1 MIVQPQEQR
10 ETAVFY
16 KRNLDSN
23 IECCTI
29 VLTEPTTPLIFMRN
43 PVGLSAECYDK
54 HFAIFILIKNS
65 HLFTYNRTIRT
76 KKILMIMC
84 EK

>member
-1 MIVQPQEQR
+1 MIVQHQEQR

-29 VLTEPTTPLIFMRN
+29 ILTEPTTPLIFMRN

-76 KKILMIMC
+76 KKSS
-84 EK
+84 

>member
-29 VLTEPTTPLIFMRN
+29 ILTEPTTPLIFMRN

-76 KKILMIMC
+76 KKPHDHVR
-84 EK
+84 K

>member
-29 VLTEPTTPLIFMRN
+29 ILAEPTTPLIFMRN

-76 KKILMIMC
+76 KKSS
-84 EK
+84 

>member
-29 VLTEPTTPLIFMRN
+29 ILTEPTTPLIFMRN

-76 KKILMIMC
+76 KKSS
-84 EK
+84 

>member
-1 MIVQPQEQR
+1 MIAQPQEQR

-29 VLTEPTTPLIFMRN
+29 ILTEPTTPLIFMRN

-76 KKILMIMC
+76 KKSS
-84 EK
+84 

>member
-29 VLTEPTTPLIFMRN
+29 ILTEPTTPLIFMRN
-43 PVGLSAECYDK
+43 PVGLFY
-54 HFAIFILIKNS
+54 LW
-65 HLFTYNRTIRT
+65 
-76 KKILMIMC
+76 
-84 EK
+84 

>member
-29 VLTEPTTPLIFMRN
+29 ILTEPTTPLIFMRN

-54 HFAIFILIKNS
+54 HFAIFILIKNI
-65 HLFTYNRTIRT
+65 HLLHMIAQFER
-76 KKILMIMC
+76 KKPHDHVR
-84 EK
+84 K